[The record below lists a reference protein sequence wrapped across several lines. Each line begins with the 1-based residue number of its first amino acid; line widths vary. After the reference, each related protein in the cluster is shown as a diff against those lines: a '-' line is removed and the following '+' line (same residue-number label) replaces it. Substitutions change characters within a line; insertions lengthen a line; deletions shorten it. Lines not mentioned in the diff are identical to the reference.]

1 MAQQDRIIGYFLD
14 EAQEHLRVIEEA
26 LITPKLLSQPAQIKE
41 VFRAAHSIKGGAAM
55 LELDTIQKI
64 GHHFEQAF
72 QKIKEKSLKVD
83 EALQDLLLEGF
94 EILSLAIQLLR
105 QKQDPPAHLAQGE
118 VFGKIQTYLNSQVGV
133 AKSTDDTS
141 GFLPDPAIE
150 EVFGTYVNQKLIQF
164 QEATGKPQD
173 APTTRQ
179 ELSGICQK
187 IAALGDKFDFAAWEN
202 LLRSCQLAIHNP
214 QVTVAQIADVV
225 PNAIKQAQVL
235 VIAGKHHVITS
246 TPELEELI
254 ATAPAEENSWSNET
268 NLEVPTALT
277 ALPIYVGS
285 DLAIDAPAELVAPDN
300 VYDVDEFMQ
309 LFDDELPV
317 DGTWVQDE
325 DVLAEEFL
333 QLDNSHHPAH
343 LTVDD
348 DDAVMLWTADIAAR
362 PLSALT
368 LDELDVSLAYPQ
380 VELVS
385 VVNLPQFSFEELGE
399 SELVMADEV
408 PTAPPEIISNS
419 LASLAHADI
428 DWSGLL
434 ADIPNEAIVD
444 YQEYQE
450 LPSTPAEQD
459 WLSSDDAS
467 EELPI
472 APAAEIAQDW
482 LEDPFALL
490 SIASNETASAELP
503 ADDDLAAFALDQP
516 VVTDFTT
523 TDFATTD
530 FVVANDL
537 AGIDSVMLDP
547 NSFPDFGIE
556 NSADSDDMILEILEF
571 DNHQF
576 SFDSSSKPPNDVEID
591 NVFRMDPPSLDDAP
605 DLPTLDELMAQ
616 SLPKPTAVNNS
627 IVYLGIEDWQELSIF
642 DDLLADTKTTDVNIA
657 DLNQILVNCNVDPDL
672 ELEDLEDLSDFFAS
686 LSQL

>member
-72 QKIKEKSLKVD
+72 KHIKEKSLTVD
-83 EALQDLLLEGF
+83 EALQDLMLEGF

-105 QKQDPPAHLAQGE
+105 QQQDPPADLAQGE
-118 VFGKIQTYLNSQVGV
+118 VFGKIQSYLNSQIGV

-150 EVFGTYVNQKLIQF
+150 EVFGTYVNQKLLQF
-164 QEATGKPQD
+164 QEASRKPQD
-173 APTTRQ
+173 VPTIRQ

-187 IAALGDKFDFAAWEN
+187 IAALGDKFDFAAWAN
-202 LLRSCQLAIHNP
+202 LLRSCQLAINNP
-214 QVTVAQIADVV
+214 QVTVAQLTDVV

-235 VIAGKHHVITS
+235 VIAGKYHVITS

-254 ATAPAEENSWSNET
+254 ATTPVEENSWLDET

-277 ALPIYVGS
+277 ALPILPIYSGS
-285 DLAIDAPAELVAPDN
+285 SVVDVPAAPDSID
-300 VYDVDEFMQ
+300 DVDEFMQ

-333 QLDNSHHPAH
+333 QLDNFGLEA
-343 LTVDD
+343 VAAADD
-348 DDAVMLWTADIAAR
+348 DHAAMLWNADIAAR
-362 PLSALT
+362 PIT
-368 LDELDVSLAYPQ
+368 LDEPAFSPDYPA
-380 VELVS
+380 VELAPAL
-385 VVNLPQFSFEELGE
+385 NLPQFSFEELGE
-399 SELVMADEV
+399 SELVMADEL
-408 PTAPPEIISNS
+408 PTAPPAMVSNS
-419 LASLAHADI
+419 VASLAHTDI

-444 YQEYQE
+444 YSEYQE
-450 LPSTPAEQD
+450 LPVIPAEPN
-459 WLSSDDAS
+459 WLSSDV
-467 EELPI
+467 
-472 APAAEIAQDW
+472 APAELSIEPVAEVVPDW
-482 LEDPFALL
+482 QEDPFALFSL
-490 SIASNETASAELP
+490 AASEPAAALVAE
-503 ADDDLAAFALDQP
+503 DDDLAAFVLEQP

-523 TDFATTD
+523 TDF
-530 FVVANDL
+530 VVANEL
-537 AGIDSVMLDP
+537 ADADSAILDTS
-547 NSFPDFGIE
+547 NFPHFGIE
-556 NSADSDDMILEILEF
+556 DSADTDDMILEILEF

-576 SFDSSSKPPNDVEID
+576 SFDSSSKPPDDAEIA
-591 NVFRMDPPSLDDAP
+591 NVFSSHSPSLDDAP
-605 DLPTLDELMAQ
+605 GLPTLDELMAQ
-616 SLPKPTAVNNS
+616 SLPKPVAVNNN

-657 DLNQILVNCNVDPDL
+657 DLNQILISCNVDPDL

>member
-72 QKIKEKSLKVD
+72 KHIKEKSLTVD
-83 EALQDLLLEGF
+83 EALQDLMLEGF

-105 QKQDPPAHLAQGE
+105 QQQDPPADLAQGE
-118 VFGKIQTYLNSQVGV
+118 VFGKIQSYLNSQVGV

-150 EVFGTYVNQKLIQF
+150 EVFGTYVNQKLLQF
-164 QEATGKPQD
+164 QEASRKTQD
-173 APTTRQ
+173 VPTIRQ

-187 IAALGDKFDFAAWEN
+187 IAALGEKFDFAAWKN
-202 LLRSCQLAIHNP
+202 LLRSCQLAINNP
-214 QVTVAQIADVV
+214 QVTVAQIINVV

-235 VIAGKHHVITS
+235 VIAGKYHAITS

-254 ATAPAEENSWSNET
+254 ATTPVEENSWLNET

-277 ALPIYVGS
+277 ALPIYSGGAAV
-285 DLAIDAPAELVAPDN
+285 AIDAAAAESID
-300 VYDVDEFMQ
+300 DVDEFMQ

-333 QLDNSHHPAH
+333 HLDNFDLEPLA
-343 LTVDD
+343 VADD
-348 DDAVMLWTADIAAR
+348 DHAAMLWNADIAAR
-362 PLSALT
+362 PIT
-368 LDELDVSLAYPQ
+368 LDEPAFSLDYPA
-380 VELVS
+380 VELAS
-385 VVNLPQFSFEELGE
+385 AVNLPQFSFEELGE
-399 SELVMADEV
+399 SELVMADEL
-408 PTAPPEIISNS
+408 PTDPPAMVSNS
-419 LASLAHADI
+419 VASLAHTDI

-444 YQEYQE
+444 YPEYQE
-450 LPSTPAEQD
+450 LPAIPAEPN
-459 WLSSDDAS
+459 WLSSDAALA
-467 EELPI
+467 ELSIEPV
-472 APAAEIAQDW
+472 AEVVPDW
-482 LEDPFALL
+482 QEDPFALFSL
-490 SIASNETASAELP
+490 AASEPAAAAVAE
-503 ADDDLAAFALDQP
+503 DDDLAAFVLDQP

-523 TDFATTD
+523 TDF
-530 FVVANDL
+530 VVANELVD
-537 AGIDSVMLDP
+537 ADSAILDTS
-547 NSFPDFGIE
+547 NFPHFGIE
-556 NSADSDDMILEILEF
+556 DSADTDDMILEILEF

-576 SFDSSSKPPNDVEID
+576 SFDSSSKPPDDAEIAH
-591 NVFRMDPPSLDDAP
+591 VFSIHAPSLDDAP
-605 DLPTLDELMAQ
+605 ELPTLDELMAQ
-616 SLPKPTAVNNS
+616 SLPKPVAVNNN

-657 DLNQILVNCNVDPDL
+657 DLNQILISCNVDPDL